1 MAIPALAALYRTVA
15 SYGYKVARKLDPE
28 KVKKTLKPIVD
39 RATKPG
45 LQRTKFASAEGKL
58 IKGIR
63 GASKK
68 GFGAYKTAY
77 KATLS
82 TPGRRKTTSGTLGG
96 IGLGSFLS
104 GDDKDI

>member
-15 SYGYKVARKLDPE
+15 SYGYKAAKAIRPS
-28 KVKKTLKPIVD
+28 KVKKAMKPLVD
-39 RATKPG
+39 KATKPG
-45 LQRTKFASAEGKL
+45 LTGTRFESAEGKL

-82 TPGRRKTTSGTLGG
+82 TPGRRKVTSAGLGG
-96 IGLGSFLS
+96 FGLGSFLS